1 MRKRRGAQARR
12 DVPAWAHE
20 LKLVFTLHGMHWTG
34 RGFLDYS
41 AMQDVLHL
49 VTDRLPG
56 RHVLA
61 YLPGWEGRYY
71 WQYGDYRPDPRLGG
85 ERGFAKLCEFARER
99 QAHVM
104 PMFGGN
110 CVNHWLHRFRDLDPG
125 TYMKSATGNRFHGN
139 QPDWDYSRAHDT
151 GWQAWLNPGHPGWRE
166 TLCEQIEALAAGF
179 GFTESF
185 STRSMFGSMIRIA
198 PSTTGSAPSYSAC
211 ASASRACYSR
221 PSTTMMR
228 CYRSSLSFQC
238 AYWGRDRGW
247 TARYVLRFA
256 HLCEAEPE
264 GRTGVHGFGVWK
276 TPATTDYTAA
286 LGYLPTLA
294 FQHDTL
300 ERSRAQI
307 EATLAMIAAR

>member
-104 PMFGGN
+104 PMFGGH

-179 GFTESF
+179 DGVFLDTVHVWINDPDCPVYDGVRALVQRLRE
-185 STRSMFGSMIRIA
+185 RIPGVLLA
-198 PSTTGSAPSYSAC
+198 AEHDYDALLPLFP
-211 ASASRACYSR
+211 
-221 PSTTMMR
+221 
-228 CYRSSLSFQC
+228 LFQC